1 MTKDDAIKQ
10 SKQINMSYG
19 EMVSKFRAVE
29 RKGEHLPGY
38 IVFTQ
43 DSFDIP
49 YDELSRTYGLSSDN
63 KAFQPNMG
71 GYSIYGYC
79 LSGTDPCVRLE
90 RYMAV
95 EGGGKDGWKIE
106 RCFVM
111 SDDLERVAH
120 LLKTE
125 RGHER

>member
-1 MTKDDAIKQ
+1 MKEQKSI
-10 SKQINMSYG
+10 QINTSYA
-19 EMVSKFRAVE
+19 EMTAKFCAVE
-29 RKGEHLPGY
+29 CKGEHLPGY

-49 YDELSRTYGLSSDN
+49 YDERGRTYGLSSDN

-79 LSGTDPCVRLE
+79 IEGTDPCVRLE

-95 EGGGKDGWKIE
+95 EGGGKTGWKIE
-106 RCFVM
+106 RCYVM
-111 SDDLERVAH
+111 SEDLTKVSH
-120 LLKTE
+120 LPKPE
-125 RGHER
+125 RGHE